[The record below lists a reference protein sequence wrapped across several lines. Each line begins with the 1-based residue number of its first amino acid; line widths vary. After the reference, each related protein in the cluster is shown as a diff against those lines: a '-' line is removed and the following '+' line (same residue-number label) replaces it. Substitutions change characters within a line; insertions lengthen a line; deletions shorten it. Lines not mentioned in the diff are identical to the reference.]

1 MFHNL
6 VLFIY
11 GIFCLYER
19 GNLMFLQK
27 YKGLILGIVGAVIGG
42 ISWVYLK
49 DLDYIYRACLK
60 LFSVTL
66 IIIGWVNACNSNHFY
81 KKKENNNV

>member
-1 MFHNL
+1 
-6 VLFIY
+6 
-11 GIFCLYER
+11 
-19 GNLMFLQK
+19 MFLQK
-27 YKGLILGIVGAVIGG
+27 YKGLILGIVGAVIGV

-66 IIIGWVNACNSNHFY
+66 IIIGWVIACNSNHFY
-81 KKKENNNV
+81 KKRRIITYRCYYSKIFYTFY